1 MEAEARSGALMSQAG
16 EAGPTRVVILGGGPA
31 GCAAAYW
38 LSRPEQQ
45 GKYQVTLYSQGWRL
59 GGKCASGRSAADGQ
73 RNEEHGLHMLMGC
86 YWNAFATMRA
96 CYLDWRA
103 LKPDPKNPFQ
113 TWKDAFLGQYLVSMM
128 SLDGP
133 GSPPTWSPWDFP
145 FPPMPGEPGDG
156 PLVPGSD
163 DSQTPPSDD
172 AMIIRLAD
180 LLDTHIPAAAPYKPA
195 LSAATTLVRSVFL
208 TDTPNVASAKQ
219 ALVEAANQI
228 HRAMAGGIAGD
239 AHSQTEERLA
249 ILADIGA
256 AVTLGYLS
264 DIYDKGPNA
273 WNLLNQQDFRAW
285 LGSNGAAGVALASAP
300 IDAFYDLTFAAING
314 REIGLGQGSLA
325 AGVSLRAQMEIVLG
339 YADAPLFKMAAGMGD
354 TVFTPFWD
362 VLSARGVDIRLF
374 SRASTVVPSADGK
387 QVAKIVMLTQA
398 VTIDGSSYR
407 PFRRVKNLDCWPSHP
422 DWSQL
427 KNGPALKAAHV
438 DFESSYCEVTVG
450 NPTILAAGQDFDI
463 AILATP
469 PQVLDRVAPAL
480 ADASPA
486 WASALSESASVATQ
500 SLQLWMTQSL
510 TDLGWTRGP
519 TVLTAFQEPYDS
531 WGDMSQ
537 TLAQEAWPG
546 PTVPAS
552 IAYFCGCMG
561 AQMDPPVSPS
571 EMKAIATSAASQWMA
586 ANLRTLWPNV
596 GPNPIAAPF
605 SRYDKANFDI
615 SDTYVQTPAGDNVAS
630 RLDPSATAGFSN
642 LYAIGDWTLTRFSG
656 GCFESAVESAMLASR
671 AISGFPPTIKT
682 S

>member
-1 MEAEARSGALMSQAG
+1 MSQAG

-45 GKYQVTLYSQGWRL
+45 GKYRVTLYSQGWRL
-59 GGKCASGRSAADGQ
+59 GGKCASGRSAAHGQ

-86 YWNAFATMRA
+86 YWNAFATLRA
-96 CYLDWRA
+96 CYLDWRT

-113 TWKDAFLGQYLVSMM
+113 NWKDAFLPQHLVSMM

-133 GSPPTWSPWDFP
+133 GVPPSWSPWDFP

-156 PLVPGSD
+156 PLTPGAGAS
-163 DSQTPPSDD
+163 TPSPSGD

-180 LLDTHIPAAAPYKPA
+180 LLDKHIPNTAPYKPA
-195 LSAATTLVRSVFL
+195 LRAATTLVRSVFL
-208 TDTPNVASAKQ
+208 TDSPNIASAQK
-219 ALVEAANQI
+219 ALREAADLI
-228 HRAMAGGIAGD
+228 HKAMAGGIAGQ

-256 AVTLGYLS
+256 AVSLGYLR
-264 DIYDKGPNA
+264 DIYEKGPNA
-273 WNLLNQQDFRAW
+273 WTQLDTVDFRAW
-285 LGSNGAAGVALASAP
+285 LGSCGASETAMASAP
-300 IDAFYDLTFAAING
+300 IDAFYDLTFAAIDG

-374 SRASTVVPSADGK
+374 SHASNLTPSADGK
-387 QVAKIVMLTQA
+387 QIGTIEMLTQA
-398 VTIDGSSYR
+398 VTVDGAAYR
-407 PFRRVKNLDCWPSHP
+407 PFRRVKNLDCWPSVP
-422 DWSQL
+422 DWTQL
-427 KNGPALKAAHV
+427 KDGAKLQAAHV
-438 DFESSYCEVTVG
+438 DFESSYCDVKVG
-450 NPTILAAGQDFDI
+450 KTILTAGQDFDI
-463 AILATP
+463 AILALP
-469 PQVLDRVAPAL
+469 PQVLSRAAPAL
-480 ADASPA
+480 TGASPA
-486 WASALSESASVATQ
+486 WKTALSESASVATQ

-519 TVLTAFQEPYDS
+519 TVLTAFEEPYDS

-537 TLAQEAWPG
+537 TLALEAWPG

-552 IAYFCGCMG
+552 IAYFCGCLG
-561 AQMDPPVSPS
+561 APLDPPVSPS
-571 EMKAIATSAASQWMA
+571 EMKGVATAAASQWTA

-596 GPNPIAAPF
+596 GPNPVAAPF

-615 SDTYVQTPAGDNVAS
+615 SDTYVQTPAGGNVAS

-671 AISGFPPTIKT
+671 AISSFPPTIKT

>member
-1 MEAEARSGALMSQAG
+1 MSQAG

-59 GGKCASGRSAADGQ
+59 GGKCASGRSAAHGQ

-86 YWNAFATMRA
+86 YWNAFATLRA

-113 TWKDAFLGQYLVSMM
+113 TWIDAFLPQHLVSMM

-133 GSPPTWSPWDFP
+133 GDPPTWSPWDFP

-156 PLVPGSD
+156 ALVPGSD
-163 DSQTPPSDD
+163 DSQPPPSDN

-180 LLDTHIPAAAPYKPA
+180 LLDTHIPGAAPYKSA

-208 TDTPNVASAKQ
+208 TESPNIASAQQ
-219 ALVEAANQI
+219 ALVEAADRI
-228 HRAMAGGIAGD
+228 HKAMDGGIAGQ
-239 AHSQTEERLA
+239 AHSQTDERLA
-249 ILADIGA
+249 ILADIGV
-256 AVTLGYLS
+256 AVSLGYLR
-264 DIYDKGPNA
+264 DIYEKGPNA
-273 WNLLNQQDFRAW
+273 WNQLNSVDFRAW
-285 LGSNGAAGVALASAP
+285 LGSSGASAKALASAP

-339 YADAPLFKMAAGMGD
+339 YANAPLFKMAAGMGD
-354 TVFTPFWD
+354 TIFTPFWD
-362 VLSARGVDIRLF
+362 VLTARGVDIRLF
-374 SRASTVVPSADGK
+374 SRALKVIPSVDGK
-387 QVAKIVMLTQA
+387 QVAQLVILTQA
-398 VTIDGSSYR
+398 VTVDGSPYR

-422 DWSQL
+422 DWNQL
-427 KNGPALKAAHV
+427 KNGPALKAAPV
-438 DFESSYCEVTVG
+438 DFESSYCDVTVG
-450 NPTILAAGQDFDI
+450 NPTTLTAGQDFDV
-463 AILATP
+463 AILAMP
-469 PQVLDRVAPAL
+469 PQVLDRMAPAL
-480 ADASPA
+480 AKVSPA
-486 WASALSESASVATQ
+486 WDTALSESASVATQ
-500 SLQLWMTQSL
+500 SLQLWMTQNL
-510 TDLGWTRGP
+510 TELGWTHGP
-519 TVLTAFQEPYDS
+519 TVLTAFVEPYDS

-537 TLAQEAWPG
+537 TLALEAWPG
-546 PTVPAS
+546 PNVPAS

-561 AQMDPPVSPS
+561 APLDPPVSPS
-571 EMKAIATSAASQWMA
+571 EMKAVATAAASQWVG

-596 GPNPIAAPF
+596 GPNPVAAAF

-615 SDTYVQTPAGDNVAS
+615 SDTYVQTPAGANVAS

-642 LYAIGDWTLTRFSG
+642 LYAIGDWTQTRFSG